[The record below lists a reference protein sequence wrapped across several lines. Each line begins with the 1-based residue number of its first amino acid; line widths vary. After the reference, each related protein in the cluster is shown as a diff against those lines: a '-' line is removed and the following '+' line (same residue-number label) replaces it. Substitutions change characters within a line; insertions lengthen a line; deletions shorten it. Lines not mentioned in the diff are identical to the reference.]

1 MKILKITES
10 QYKRLVKTKNLN
22 EQFKT
27 VYKDESDKLDITVP
41 IQSFINWITDQIGI
55 MYDKN
60 LFIDKIQDG
69 VVYIGWE
76 NYSEDE
82 KNSIE
87 SLINDWVEYT
97 SDSND
102 KLVSGDY
109 FSGLD
114 WEYEED
120 YKPKRLCWCD
130 GEDGEKIEYDC
141 DDTKP
146 EGCLDIDDV
155 DDDIIVQGEFGLDNI
170 PDGQK
175 LILFLIS
182 EKEAV
187 DHSYDSAYPGKIIE
201 GLSDLTIEEVKSKYG
216 SGAKGRYQFLPKYFK
231 TFADKSGLDMSDK
244 FSPKNQDKMA
254 LDIFKDKMDNCLK
267 LEDKLVR
274 TWAALPVLYGRE
286 GKERYVNR
294 GQSYYAGDGVNKAH
308 IKADH
313 FEKVLRSCGCDMS
326 DLEEKLNDKK
336 TKTKNILIIGDSQSA
351 GDNKYHSKLDKSKY
365 NVTNKSVGAKNT
377 SWMLQTLK
385 KQKLDEY
392 DVVIIMGGGN
402 DGYREITDETAQT
415 NLDSMYNYVKNN
427 SEAKL
432 IAISNPTKNFYSGS
446 KKYPSNELIAKHSMN
461 STIPDYK
468 IDANSLGE
476 DNFSKDKIHLNSKGH
491 KWIKSELEKILNN
504 L

>member
-1 MKILKITES
+1 MKRIILTES
-10 QYKRLVKTKNLN
+10 QYRRLVKQKLN
-22 EQFKT
+22 EYI
-27 VYKDESDKLDITVP
+27 VYSDPKDEYDATPNIRLYLGTLGQNLKIKYDINTYVSKIEDGIVYLVADKYNEEQKKTISDI
-41 IQSFINWITDQIGI
+41 
-55 MYDKN
+55 
-60 LFIDKIQDG
+60 IDYWVKYTPED
-69 VVYIGWE
+69 
-76 NYSEDE
+76 DE
-82 KNSIE
+82 KIG
-87 SLINDWVEYT
+87 DT
-97 SDSND
+97 
-102 KLVSGDY
+102 DY

-114 WEYEED
+114 WDYGDEEI
-120 YKPKRLCWCD
+120 
-130 GEDGEKIEYDC
+130 EDTEEIE
-141 DDTKP
+141 
-146 EGCLDIDDV
+146 DV
-155 DDDIIVQGEFGLDNI
+155 EVKGEFGLDNLI
-170 PDGQK
+170 DGEK
-175 LILFLIS
+175 LILYLIS

-336 TKTKNILIIGDSQSA
+336 TNTINILIIGDSQSA
-351 GDNKYHSKLDKSKY
+351 GDNKYHSELDKSKY

-402 DGYREITDETAQT
+402 DGYREITDDTAQT

-427 SEAKL
+427 SESKL